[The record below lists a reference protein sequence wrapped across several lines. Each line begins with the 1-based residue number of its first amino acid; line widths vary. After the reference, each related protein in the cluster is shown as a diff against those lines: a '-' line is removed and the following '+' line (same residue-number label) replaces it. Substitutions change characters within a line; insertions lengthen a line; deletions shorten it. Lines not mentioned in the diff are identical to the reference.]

1 MPVRRTTIRDSW
13 TLAVAKWRWCNRLI
27 LPAQADCERST
38 PTIRKWCRR
47 RRLPLRCV
55 AQSVRFAHAVRRQR
69 RRRHLILLPC
79 NTTRQRFAHTVR
91 RRPRRRRLPLRHAAP
106 RQRCAYPIRRLCWG
120 QHLPL
125 RTAALCQRGAHAIR
139 RRRGCCQLVLCPRRD
154 GPAAGT
160 HADWG
165 TFPIRRCHAVDI
177 CGWRQCLVFDTFR
190 ARGQRSALT
199 IAVSTGG
206 QGLVL
211 RSIAHGEILA
221 SAICQFGSARRLL
234 ELRTC
239 ARCSRPAL
247 PIWYGSMFVL
257 PISARV
263 RVVRT
268 CAEVV
273 RCWSRGC
280 FHRLRGTV
288 ALRDGLT
295 QATFCRCGHA

>member
-13 TLAVAKWRWCNRLI
+13 TLAVAKWCWCNRLI

-79 NTTRQRFAHTVR
+79 NTSRQRFAHTVR

-154 GPAAGT
+154 GAAVITLSPNGAPPRPWRHTCPQFRNHGSHLLQHVAASELAELSPAPALDFAGHGDGT
-160 HADWG
+160 RMMFARADAA
-165 TFPIRRCHAVDI
+165 TQLRRCWW
-177 CGWRQCLVFDTFR
+177 CQC
-190 ARGQRSALT
+190 
-199 IAVSTGG
+199 
-206 QGLVL
+206 
-211 RSIAHGEILA
+211 HGMH
-221 SAICQFGSARRLL
+221 Q
-234 ELRTC
+234 
-239 ARCSRPAL
+239 
-247 PIWYGSMFVL
+247 
-257 PISARV
+257 
-263 RVVRT
+263 
-268 CAEVV
+268 
-273 RCWSRGC
+273 
-280 FHRLRGTV
+280 
-288 ALRDGLT
+288 
-295 QATFCRCGHA
+295 